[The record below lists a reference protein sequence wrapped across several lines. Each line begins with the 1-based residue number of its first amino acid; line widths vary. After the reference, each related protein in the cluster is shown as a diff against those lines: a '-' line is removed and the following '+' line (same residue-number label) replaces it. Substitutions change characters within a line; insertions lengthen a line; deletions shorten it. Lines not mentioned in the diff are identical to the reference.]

1 MLAMGG
7 TLRRRTLLVLGL
19 GVVAAL
25 TGCQRGHES
34 ARTAAGERVFASAGC
49 GTCHMLDAAKAHGQT
64 GPNLDQLKPAYDA
77 VVRQVSNGGNG
88 MPAFA
93 GKLSTGEIRAVAA
106 YVVDATK
113 NSSAAAMQFKP
124 DDRKVEDC
132 KGDYACYKQALGNVA
147 YYESPKA
154 ALARFDTLMRS
165 NPSVE
170 GGCHQIAHE
179 IGHAAFVHYHGN
191 AAKALGD
198 GSMSC
203 WSGYYHGV
211 IERAF
216 GGVPRQKVASVA
228 RRLCSGADIRK
239 TLFVAYQCV
248 HGLGHGLMIYSGN
261 DLPFSLRVCSKL
273 ETGWDQTSCT
283 GGVFMQNFLP
293 SPMMGMKTKWV
304 KKSDLIYPCNVVA
317 ARDKLYCYLMVTSR
331 ILPEVSYDW
340 RKAVNWCYR
349 SERAWVA
356 TCFQSLGRDASGQTR
371 QATRPLLAICK
382 LAGAMEREC
391 VYGAA
396 RDITA
401 NDASGRRSARFCAQA
416 PKAFRSYCFNGIG
429 TILGGFATY
438 EAGRRAACGVVTKRY
453 LRDCLQGAGVS

>member
-1 MLAMGG
+1 MGG
-7 TLRRRTLLVLGL
+7 ERVRRIRLLLCIGL
-19 GVVAAL
+19 VAAL
-25 TGCQRGHES
+25 SGCGGGDES
-34 ARTAAGERVFASAGC
+34 SQSSAGAKVFADAGC
-49 GTCHMLDAAKAHGQT
+49 GSCHMLDAAKSHGQT

-88 MPAFA
+88 MPAFT
-93 GKLSTGEIRAVAA
+93 GKLSTGEIRAVAL

-113 NSSAAAMQFKP
+113 NSTVATEFQP
-124 DDRKVEDC
+124 DDTKVDDC

-147 YYESPKA
+147 YDEGPKV
-154 ALARFDTLMRS
+154 ALARFDALIRS
-165 NPSVE
+165 NPAVG

-179 IGHAAFVHYHGN
+179 IGHAALAHYHGN

-216 GGVPRQKVASVA
+216 GGVPRKKVAETA
-228 RRLCSGADIRK
+228 RRLCSGSDIRK

-261 DLPFSLRVCSKL
+261 DLPFSLRTCNKL
-273 ETGWDQTSCT
+273 ETRWDQSSCT

-293 SPMMGMKTKWV
+293 SPMMGMKTKWL
-304 KKSDLIYPCNVVA
+304 KANDLIYPCNVVA
-317 ARDKLYCYLMVTSR
+317 ERDKTYCYLMVTSR
-331 ILPEVSYDW
+331 ILPQVNYDW
-340 RKAVNWCYR
+340 RKAVQWCHR
-349 SERAWVA
+349 SEPTWLA
-356 TCFQSLGRDASGQTR
+356 TCFQSLGRDASGQT
-371 QATRPLLAICK
+371 QQSTGPLLAICK
-382 LAGAMEREC
+382 LAGAMEGEC

-401 NDASGRRSARFCAQA
+401 NDASGRRSSRFCASA
-416 PKAFRSYCFNGIG
+416 PKAFRTYCFTGIG
-429 TILGGFATY
+429 TILGGFGTF
-438 EAGRRAACGVVTKRY
+438 EAQRRAACEVVPKTY
-453 LRDCLQGAGVS
+453 LAACLRGAGVA

>member
-1 MLAMGG
+1 MGMGG
-7 TLRRRTLLVLGL
+7 DLLRLTQLVLAIGL
-19 GVVAAL
+19 VAAL
-25 TGCQRGHES
+25 AGCRGGNES
-34 ARTAAGERVFASAGC
+34 TESSAGAKVFASAGC
-49 GTCHMLDAAKAHGQT
+49 GSCHMLDAAKSHGQV

-93 GKLSTGEIRAVAA
+93 GKLSTGEIRAVAL

-113 NSSAAAMQFKP
+113 NSSASTQFQP
-124 DDRKVEDC
+124 DDKKVDDC
-132 KGDYACYKQALGNVA
+132 EGDYACYKQALGNLA
-147 YYESPKA
+147 YYDGPKV
-154 ALARFDTLMRS
+154 ALARFDALS
-165 NPSVE
+165 QSDPAVG

-179 IGHAAFVHYHGN
+179 IGHAALAHYHGN

-216 GGVPRQKVASVA
+216 GGLPRPKIAATA

-261 DLPFSLRVCSKL
+261 DLPFSLRVCNEL
-273 ETGWDQTSCT
+273 QTRWDQSSCT

-293 SPMMGMKTKWV
+293 SPMMGMKTKWL
-304 KKSDLIYPCNVVA
+304 KANDLIYPCNAVA
-317 ARDKLYCYLMVTSR
+317 ERDKTYCYLMVTSR
-331 ILPEVSYDW
+331 ILPQVNYDW
-340 RKAVNWCYR
+340 RKAVRWCHR
-349 SERAWVA
+349 SERAWLA
-356 TCFQSLGRDASGQTR
+356 TCFQSLGRDASGQTQ

-382 LAGAMEREC
+382 LAGAMEGEC

-401 NDASGRRSARFCAQA
+401 NDASGRRSGRFCAQA
-416 PKAFRSYCFNGIG
+416 PKAFRSYCFSGIG

-438 EAGRRAACGVVTKRY
+438 EAGRRAACRAVTKTY